1 MGEGGDTHTHV
12 CGVTSMSEH
21 TPRSLPVP
29 DGSAA
34 GPTCQKTTR
43 AHLCVELLVIII
55 CSVPPYLMF
64 NFFLHEQQLSMLWHF
79 NSTAK
84 SPPPQPHT
92 HTHTQHIYL
101 LELIKSLSS
110 LFSPPTTSHPT
121 SLSPFLIT
129 KDTVIIAGWGGGGGR
144 GQKRRAH
151 VCRHG
156 QTCQA

>member
-1 MGEGGDTHTHV
+1 MSNSLLLLLFYFSLKGWVREGTHTHTHV
-12 CGVTSMSEH
+12 CGVTSMSKH

-55 CSVPPYLMF
+55 CSVPPYLLF

-92 HTHTQHIYL
+92 HTTY
-101 LELIKSLSS
+101 
-110 LFSPPTTSHPT
+110 
-121 SLSPFLIT
+121 LSPRTHQKLVQSFLPSHYFPSYFPFPFFNNQGHSNNCR
-129 KDTVIIAGWGGGGGR
+129 VGWRGR
-144 GQKRRAH
+144 
-151 VCRHG
+151 
-156 QTCQA
+156 